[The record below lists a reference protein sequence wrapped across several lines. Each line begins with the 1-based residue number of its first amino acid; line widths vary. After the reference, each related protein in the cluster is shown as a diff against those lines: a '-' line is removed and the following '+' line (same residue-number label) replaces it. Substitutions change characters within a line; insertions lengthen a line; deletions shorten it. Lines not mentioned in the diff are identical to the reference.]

1 MKRPIKFCC
10 FLLLIA
16 IARVALDVRLGCL
29 DDNANVETQSLIDAL
44 ITFFKNV
51 PVLELKMP
59 FWKIFNTPTW
69 QKYVNALDTI
79 VR

>member
-1 MKRPIKFCC
+1 M
-10 FLLLIA
+10 LLA

-29 DDNANVETQSLIDAL
+29 DDDADAETQRLIDAL

-51 PVLELKMP
+51 PVLELKIP

-69 QKYVNALDTI
+69 QQYIDALDTI